1 MPQPNLGMRMD
12 CCIVP
17 LTDYRF
23 ITVQG
28 PDAAKF
34 LQGQV
39 TCDLNAIET
48 GASTLGAHCTH
59 QGRMVSS
66 FRIARSSDDSYTLR
80 VHASIAERALAQ
92 LNKYI
97 VFSKAKARLDDAMTG
112 FALLGADAAEWL
124 LDHGELTVPEHP
136 NTAIHNADGVVIHT
150 YGKAFE
156 CWLVG
161 EPAEK
166 LGKLASQEKAC
177 TEPDVF
183 QQHLIANGIGEVRGE
198 TIEVFIPQLLNLHL
212 TGGISFEKGCYTGQE
227 IVARMKYRGKL
238 KRHMYRAAVKADE
251 AIAANTPVFADGHAQ
266 SVGEV
271 VFAAN
276 GELLVSM
283 TQEAKH
289 ENAVHLG
296 AADGP
301 ALTFLEL
308 PYDPEAD
315 A

>member
-1 MPQPNLGMRMD
+1 MD

-17 LTDYRF
+17 LTDYCF

-39 TCDLNAIET
+39 TCDLSAIEA

-66 FRIARSSDDSYTLR
+66 FRIARSGDDSYTLR
-80 VHASIAERALAQ
+80 VHESIAERALAQ

-97 VFSKAKARLDDAMTG
+97 VFSKAKARLDDTLTG
-112 FALLGADAAEWL
+112 FALLGSGVGQWL
-124 LDHGELTVPEHP
+124 LDRNEAGIPED
-136 NTAIHNADGVVIHT
+136 NDQAWADADGMVIRLQEDAIESWVVLALAHKYQQLAEQEQRLGT
-150 YGKAFE
+150 AADWQA
-156 CWLVG
+156 WLV
-161 EPAEK
+161 
-166 LGKLASQEKAC
+166 
-177 TEPDVF
+177 
-183 QQHLIANGIGEVRGE
+183 ANGIGEVRSE
-198 TIEVFIPQLLNLHL
+198 TVEVFIPQVLNLHL
-212 TGGISFEKGCYTGQE
+212 TGGISFTKGCYTGQE

-238 KRHMYRAAVKADE
+238 KRHMYRAQTQTNE
-251 AIAANTPVFADGHAQ
+251 PIAPNTPVFADGHAQ

-271 VFAAN
+271 VIAAN

-283 TQEAKH
+283 TQEAKQ
-289 ENAVHLG
+289 ENAVHLA

-301 ALTFLEL
+301 VLAFLAL
-308 PYDPEAD
+308 PYDPEAE